1 VAPPRLWRE
10 PDWQQ
15 VTSGIECK
23 LLATDSQRAH
33 VSMLVRLAPNLRRAR
48 VERNRLHLCPDHQ
61 HAGPFEMSAH
71 RIPYGLLAAEDRMTQ
86 SLGGKAVLVV
96 EDEIIIGM
104 MICTEIVRAGG
115 AAVGPV
121 NSAAGAVKEI
131 ESRTIDAVI
140 LDAKLAD
147 GDATDLAARLAAGRT
162 PFVVISGYEQA
173 SLPSSLK
180 GAPFIAKPISVPLLV
195 EAIERLAI

>member
-1 VAPPRLWRE
+1 
-10 PDWQQ
+10 
-15 VTSGIECK
+15 
-23 LLATDSQRAH
+23 
-33 VSMLVRLAPNLRRAR
+33 
-48 VERNRLHLCPDHQ
+48 
-61 HAGPFEMSAH
+61 MSAH

-86 SLGGKAVLVV
+86 SRGGKAVLVV

-104 MICTEIVRAGG
+104 MICKEIVRAGG

-180 GAPFIAKPISVPLLV
+180 AAPFIAKPISVPILV
-195 EAIERLAI
+195 EAIERLAIEQRQSVANRRLSHEEARQVYEAERGNDGTSQRQHDTRR